1 MKANSYEAAQQ
12 KAWKTIQNVM
22 RDNIAMMLLVLH
34 NEYGFGRER
43 IKKLLD
49 EMADMAE
56 RFDEYDNDG
65 VLDIKRDE
73 LTKDFLDENRLHEF
87 LKVRLKNVIP
97 EEHYEEIFGDGSAVF
112 HEVRAKSKSKA
123 RERQKRQEISIATAA
138 EIQSKVLA
146 MRDFQNTKG
155 MVLNGK

>member
-12 KAWKTIQNVM
+12 KAWENIRGIM

-43 IKKLLD
+43 IKTLLD
-49 EMADMAE
+49 KMTDMAE

-73 LTKDFLDENRLHEF
+73 LTGGFINPKDLHEF
-87 LKVRLKNVIP
+87 LKIRLKDVIP
-97 EEHYEEIFGDGSAVF
+97 EEYHDELFGNKSAAF
-112 HEVRAKSKSKA
+112 HEVRAQSKSKA
-123 RERQKRQEISIATAA
+123 RERRKRQAVDVATAA
-138 EIQSKVLA
+138 EIQQKILA
-146 MRDFQNTKG
+146 MKNFQTKG
-155 MVLNGK
+155 PVLNGK